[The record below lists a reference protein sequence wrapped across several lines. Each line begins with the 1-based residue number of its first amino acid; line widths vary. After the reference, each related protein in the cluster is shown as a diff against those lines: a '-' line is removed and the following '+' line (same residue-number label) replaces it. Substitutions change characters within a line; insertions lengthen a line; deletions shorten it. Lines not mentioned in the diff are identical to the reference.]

1 MITLLALAALDSTA
15 KTLAA
20 LTIVEPLVLAAAN
33 SPDWTAST
41 SQGEVAKAAN
51 TLLQCLFQEPHV
63 KADQVGEVALA
74 AELRVEINL
83 DGKYSMQLV
92 ADLPPTRTILP
103 LSLEGWVPRRDS
115 AVGLQLGFE
124 PMAAPQSVSYLP
136 HKSWVESIQA
146 RWQPLLKAVKSV
158 DRQLPEVYRDY
169 LKGINPGETIKREDL
184 DPRLRAIVEANERG
198 SAAATPYRTEA
209 ALWRKIESTRIG
221 PARLILSLVVPV
233 ATPTGRTEV
242 WIPLY
247 NGKRLLPGYSP
258 PPED

>member
-1 MITLLALAALDSTA
+1 VIALLALAALDSTA

-20 LTIVEPLVLAAAN
+20 LTIVEPLVITAAN

-63 KADQVGEVALA
+63 KADQIGEVALA
-74 AELRVEINL
+74 AELRIAVTL

-92 ADLPPTRTILP
+92 ADLPPRRTILP
-103 LSLEGWVPRRDS
+103 LSLESWAPRRDS
-115 AVGLQLGFE
+115 AGGAQLGFE
-124 PMAAPQSVSYLP
+124 PIGAPTSVPFLP
-136 HKSWVESIQA
+136 QRSWIASIQA

-158 DRQLPEVYRDY
+158 DQQLPEVYHDY
-169 LKGINPGETIKREDL
+169 LKGIKPGGYIKREDL
-184 DPRLRAIVEANERG
+184 DPRVRVIFEANERG
-198 SAAATPYRTEA
+198 SVAATPYRTEA

-221 PARLILSLVVPV
+221 PARLILNLVVPV
-233 ATPTGRTEV
+233 ATPAGRTEI

-247 NGKRLLPGYSP
+247 NGKRLLPGYGP